1 MKRKR
6 GEITVFLSL
15 IMVCCLSL
23 FLGLLESARTAGA
36 GLYLEMAANSAMSS
50 VMSQYNR
57 NLWDMYHLLFL
68 EAESE
73 DAVKESFESFLSFY
87 TEQENLYPMKL
98 EETDIL
104 AVSYMDESGGEAL
117 EREIAEYMKHRVP
130 DLVSK
135 MNRISDV
142 AQEASAVGDFKQR
155 FEDCLQELSLQDDQA
170 EEDSEDSFDD
180 SDGSGYREELKELFQ
195 LENITGEQWKQLLSG
210 GFLSFVLPN
219 DTEVS
224 SARVSLNGIPSK
236 EMKKGGRIPDRDFVS
251 PGSHFVVNEYC
262 LLHFDSFLEE
272 KTPVPGYKD
281 QPLKYEMEY
290 LLYGNPADRENLSD
304 TIQSLIFIRGALNL
318 IYLMGTPEKKAE
330 ADGLA
335 LAVSA
340 GNIPLQAVLSTL
352 LLTLWS
358 VGEAILDVRGLLAGG
373 SVPFRKSE
381 ETWQLSLE
389 QLRSFEFLKS
399 KESLNRS
406 DEKGDYEDYLRI
418 LCFLMERGEKN
429 GRIMDLIQWN
439 VRTVQPDFAVEDCI
453 GRIEVQANV
462 RSRHL
467 FFDKE
472 DYLQSAN
479 VTGTY

>member
-170 EEDSEDSFDD
+170 EEDSE
-180 SDGSGYREELKELFQ
+180 ELFY

-219 DTEVS
+219 GTEVS

-236 EMKKGGRIPDRDFVS
+236 EMRKGGRMPDRDFVS
-251 PGSHFVVNEYC
+251 PSSHFAVNEYC

-272 KTPVPGYKD
+272 KTPVPEYKD

-381 ETWQLSLE
+381 ETWQLSLD

-418 LCFLMERGEKN
+418 LCFLMERGERN

>member
-142 AQEASAVGDFKQR
+142 AQEAAAVGDFKQR
-155 FEDCLQELSLQDDQA
+155 FDDCLQELSLQDDGA
-170 EEDSEDSFDD
+170 EEDSE
-180 SDGSGYREELKELFQ
+180 ELFY
-195 LENITGEQWKQLLSG
+195 LENITGEQWKQLLFG
-210 GFLSFVLPN
+210 GFFSFVLP
-219 DTEVS
+219 DGTEVS

-236 EMKKGGRIPDRDFVS
+236 ERKKRGKIPDRDFVS
-251 PGSHFVVNEYC
+251 PSSHFAVNEYC

-290 LLYGNPADRENLSD
+290 LLYGNPADRENLID

-381 ETWQLSLE
+381 ETWQLSLD

-418 LCFLMERGEKN
+418 LCFLMERGERN